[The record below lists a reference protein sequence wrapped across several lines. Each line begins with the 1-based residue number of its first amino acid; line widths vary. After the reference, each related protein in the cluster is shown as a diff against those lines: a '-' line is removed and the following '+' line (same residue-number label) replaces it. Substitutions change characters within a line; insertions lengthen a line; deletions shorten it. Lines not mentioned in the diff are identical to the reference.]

1 MNDMMNLVINQIVIK
16 LNYRDD
22 WNEFIDIYSNTILL
36 GLTINQTNILRRNF

>member
-22 WNEFIDIYSNTILL
+22 WNEFIDIYS
-36 GLTINQTNILRRNF
+36 

>member
-22 WNEFIDIYSNTILL
+22 WIEFIDIYSNTILL
-36 GLTINQTNILRRNF
+36 GLTIN

>member
-22 WNEFIDIYSNTILL
+22 WNEFIDIYSNMILL
-36 GLTINQTNILRRNF
+36 GLTIN

>member
-1 MNDMMNLVINQIVIK
+1 VIK

-36 GLTINQTNILRRNF
+36 GLTIN

>member
-1 MNDMMNLVINQIVIK
+1 MK

-36 GLTINQTNILRRNF
+36 GLTIN

>member
-16 LNYRDD
+16 LNYRDG

-36 GLTINQTNILRRNF
+36 GLTIN